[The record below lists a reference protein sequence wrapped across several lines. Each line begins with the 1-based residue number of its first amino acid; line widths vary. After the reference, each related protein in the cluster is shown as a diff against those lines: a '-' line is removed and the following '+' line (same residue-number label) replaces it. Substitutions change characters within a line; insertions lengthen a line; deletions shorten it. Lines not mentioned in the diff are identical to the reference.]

1 MYLANAVRKAGA
13 RYNRYA
19 ARKTE
24 WEQYATRRNRFA
36 NITKLARDLALEIR
50 ALDVISRDDLA
61 ARLDSDKIE
70 TFLGS
75 LILLSKETS
84 ELLIEAQSTGR
95 PRDLAEER
103 WIFELAD
110 IYENSFF
117 EDARVWGSGGG
128 PKKHRGRFYRM
139 LEISRPEMFPRAGK
153 LSVRQIDRML
163 KNRKNMKK
171 QRPFEI
177 LNRMNKL

>member
-1 MYLANAVRKAGA
+1 VPRHSLLRT
-13 RYNRYA
+13 
-19 ARKTE
+19 KTPIVE
-24 WEQYATRRNRFA
+24 DE
-36 NITKLARDLALEIR
+36 ALE
-50 ALDVISRDDLA
+50 D
-61 ARLDSDKIE
+61 
-70 TFLGS
+70 FL
-75 LILLSKETS
+75 
-84 ELLIEAQSTGR
+84 R